1 MFNDMAFR
9 VWTYFLAFIGIMIIL
24 LWMLQITFLEPY
36 YKSSRRKNILLNI
49 QEVER
54 VLHDQEN
61 FDALQDQDVKTK
73 LRLLF
78 ARENMCAAIYDQQ
91 GHNLMNIAVDVIGPN
106 CYLEELSEASKNEY
120 IDIVKS
126 SETKEIDVPFRN
138 EYFEHG
144 MGFYGKEILVDDEAH
159 YIFINTPMKLLDST
173 VDILKNQFLM
183 VTIFIF
189 GIGTTVALLLA
200 RKLAYPIHEMNES
213 AKKLAKGDFNVK
225 FKGEGYLEAVELS
238 STLNYATKE
247 FSKTDELR
255 RDLVANVSHDIKTP
269 LTMIKAYAEMIVDI
283 SGEDRELRNEHLDV
297 ILDESNHLEN
307 LVNDMLSLSQFES
320 KVLEINNST
329 FNLKEHILSTINLFK
344 GVSNELV
351 VDVPKK
357 LNVVGDEIKMGQV
370 LYNFVN
376 NAIKHSNTEDDIIIN
391 VTDLNDSVRVNVI
404 DKGSGIAKED
414 QAKIWDRY
422 AKINKYHTRSINS
435 SGLGLSIVAA
445 ICQATDSNYGVESE
459 LNKGST
465 FYYTLKKANKN
476 ELT

>member
-1 MFNDMAFR
+1 MLNDMAFR
-9 VWTYFLAFIGIMIIL
+9 VWTYFLAFIGIMIII

-36 YKSSRRKNILLNI
+36 YKSSRRKNIQLNI

-54 VLHDQEN
+54 L
-61 FDALQDQDVKTK
+61 LQDPNDLDVINDQDVRTR

-78 ARENMCAAIYDQQ
+78 ARENMCAILYDKE
-91 GHNLMNIAVDVIGPN
+91 GVDLMSIAVDVIGPN
-106 CYLEELSEASKNEY
+106 CYLEDISSESKNEY
-120 IDIVKS
+120 IDIVKA

-144 MGFYGKEILVDDEAH
+144 MGFYGKEILVNDEPF

-183 VTIFIF
+183 VTVFIF

-238 STLNYATKE
+238 STLNYATSE

-320 KVLEINNST
+320 KVLEINDST
-329 FNLKEHILSTINLFK
+329 FNLKEHIDTTINLFK
-344 GVSNELV
+344 GFSNEFV
-351 VDVPKK
+351 IDVPEK

-376 NAIKHSNTEDDIIIN
+376 NAIKHSNSNEKITIN
-391 VTDLNDSVRVNVI
+391 VKDLGREVRVNVI
-404 DKGSGIAKED
+404 DKGSGISEEN

-445 ICQATDSNYGVESE
+445 ICDATESDYGVESE

-465 FYYTLKKANKN
+465 FYYTLKKAKQK
-476 ELT
+476 